1 MSNDLQ
7 HQLAQMADIH
17 GAAAPQWWPP
27 APGWWLLA
35 GIVLVGLLV
44 LARRFVLRLADRRR
58 RRAWLAE
65 LDALRERHDP
75 AEAPHDY
82 LAALNRL
89 FRAVAL
95 RAFPGT
101 ACARLEGEEWVAF
114 IAERLPAEA
123 KLEPLAVLAR
133 GPYEPAPGFDDSA
146 LQHLAAAWVKRHG

>member
-7 HQLAQMADIH
+7 HQLAQLADIH
-17 GAAAPQWWPP
+17 AAAEPQWWPP

-35 GIVLVGLLV
+35 GIALAVLLV
-44 LARRFVLRLADRRR
+44 LARQFASRLADRRR
-58 RRAWLAE
+58 RRAWLTE

-75 AEAPHDY
+75 AETPRDY

-95 RAFPGT
+95 RAFPDT

-114 IAERLPAEA
+114 IAGRMPAEA
-123 KLEPLAVLAR
+123 TLEPLDVLAR
-133 GPYEPAPGFDDSA
+133 GPYEPAPSFDEAA
-146 LQHLAAAWVKRHG
+146 LRRLAAAWVKRHG